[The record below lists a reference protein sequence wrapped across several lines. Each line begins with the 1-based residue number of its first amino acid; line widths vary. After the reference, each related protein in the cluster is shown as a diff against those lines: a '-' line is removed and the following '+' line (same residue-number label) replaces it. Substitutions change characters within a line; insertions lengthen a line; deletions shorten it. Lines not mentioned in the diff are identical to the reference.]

1 MRRRF
6 MFASA
11 LVTLTVAAPSAFAD
25 REITDEITTSVATS
39 TAGEGG
45 GPDNIIIT
53 NTGRVVL
60 ATPGTAVTLDS
71 DNSVEMDG
79 EIEIISDDDGG
90 VGIHVVG
97 GNTGDLT
104 IDGDIFVEAESRA
117 EDDDDDADADFP
129 NPDGPTAIGG
139 NRIGVLVDGAGNFVG
154 DVIMDSNGSIS
165 IFGNDSAA
173 IRVLTGIDGD
183 MSLRG
188 ALSVIGDRS
197 TVLDLQGDL
206 SGDLTLGAGISYR
219 GEDSYGVRV
228 QGDVGGDFYLGGT
241 VSGTAY
247 RFSAYSNDPEFL
259 ATLDEDDMW
268 QANSAVSIEGSIAGG
283 ILFDAPTADNR
294 VTRTAGIN
302 FRGEAPA
309 MQILASSGDI
319 TIGEVTQPAVEDDE
333 TTEDTDESV
342 PATPLG
348 YSFVH
353 RGTIS
358 TTSMLNDTSSTAIY
372 IGGSDDGMG
381 SYYTASLT
389 EGMLI
394 TGGVAAIAYTR
405 EIESP
410 SIAIH
415 LDHGAFLP
423 ILVNEGDI
431 SSTNNTVARE
441 NAFTGSAYALVIED
455 GAVLEEL
462 VNSGRITAQ
471 GVFGGSAYGVIDES
485 GTLVNLTN
493 NGIIQVSRTPLGA
506 YLDEN
511 DEVVQ
516 PDDTDDFELIAFDG
530 RANTTGTNFHQYWE
544 PIPDDGDDNT
554 VELTLLDIPIYVVG
568 DMLFGSGDDTVQI
581 EAGRVAGGID
591 FGAGN
596 DALIIDGQTV
606 YDELQRLIDEG
617 EIDPLDD
624 DQIYNVLPYVVG
636 AVSDSD
642 GNLSIAVDLATL
654 ELTGDATL
662 NISEARFG
670 DGSVLLMQVDAAS
683 NSLRNIVASGDVTF
697 ETGSRLSVSLSNLI
711 GNGGQF
717 ELVRADN
724 LIIEDDLE
732 TLNDSPS
739 PFLYDAALERDP
751 NNDDVILLTLQ
762 RKSAED
768 LGFDANQ
775 TAAYEAAFATWT
787 DNEDLGA
794 ALATLT
800 TQDSFRSA
808 YDQLLPEY
816 SAGAI
821 QFALASNDSAIGA
834 LANRLEAV
842 RRSPDETGGLWL
854 QEFGYFAD
862 RAGNAFGPGY
872 RGQGMGVAVGFD
884 RPLGFFSAVGV
895 NFVGAA
901 SEVEEVEGVDDP
913 MSAITAQLGVY
924 AGAEIGGF
932 NLDLYG
938 AGGFDSFEHNRRVLI
953 GEFDATPSAEW
964 TGYHVTGSARLS
976 RDIDFGGRYY
986 VRPAVS
992 VDYLTLFEDSYTE
1005 SGGGAGIDLSVSER
1019 DSTSFTSSGVLTFGA
1034 VYENNNSWWSP
1045 HVRVGYRGEFAGDV
1059 VETDVNFV
1067 DYDEVFTLR
1076 SQQVPGSGFLFGFG
1090 LTAGSGYS
1098 TFSFDYDADVRDE
1111 FVRHTARLVMRLVF

>member
-11 LVTLTVAAPSAFAD
+11 LVTLTVAAPSALAD
-25 REITDEITTSVATS
+25 REVTDEITTSVATS
-39 TAGEGG
+39 TAGDGG
-45 GPDNIIIT
+45 VPDNIVIT

-60 ATPGTAVTLDS
+60 ATPGTALTLDS
-71 DNSVEMDG
+71 DNSIEMDG

-97 GNTGDLT
+97 GNTGDLV
-104 IDGDIFVEAESRA
+104 IGGSIAVEAESRA

-129 NPDGPTAIGG
+129 NADGPTAIGG
-139 NRIGVLVDGAGNFVG
+139 NRIGVLIDGSGDFVG
-154 DVIMDSNGSIS
+154 NVVMDATGSIS
-165 IFGNDSAA
+165 IFGNDSAG

-188 ALSVIGDRS
+188 GMSVIGDRS
-197 TVLDLQGDL
+197 TALDLVGDL
-206 SGDLTLGAGISYR
+206 SGDLDLFTNVSYR
-219 GEDSYGVRV
+219 GEDSYGVRI
-228 QGDVGGDFYLGGT
+228 QGDVGGGFYLGGT
-241 VSGTAY
+241 VSGTGY
-247 RFSAYSNDPEFL
+247 RISSYSNNDEYL
-259 ATLDEDDMW
+259 ATLDEDDLW
-268 QANSAVSIEGSIAGG
+268 QANSAISIESSIAGG
-283 ILFDAPTADNR
+283 ILFDAPTEDNGVG
-294 VTRTAGIN
+294 VTSGIA

-309 MQILASSGDI
+309 MQILAASGDI
-319 TIGEVTQPAVEDDE
+319 TIGEAVQPAVEDDPD
-333 TTEDTDESV
+333 TEDTDESV
-342 PATPLG
+342 PETPLG
-348 YSFVH
+348 YSLVH

-358 TTSMLNDTSSTAIY
+358 TTSMLNDTSATGLY
-372 IGGSDDGMG
+372 IGGADDGMG
-381 SYYTASLT
+381 GFYSASLT
-389 EGMLI
+389 DGMLI
-394 TGGVAAIAYTR
+394 TGGIASISYTR
-405 EIESP
+405 EIASP

-423 ILVNEGDI
+423 IIVNEGEI
-431 SSTNNTVARE
+431 TGTNNSVARE
-441 NAFTGSAYALVIED
+441 NPFTGSAYALVIES

-462 VNSGRITAQ
+462 VNSGRIIANAS
-471 GVFGGSAYGVIDES
+471 GGGNAYGVIDES
-485 GTLVNLTN
+485 GTLTTLTN
-493 NGIIQVSRTPLGA
+493 TGVIQVSRSPLGS

-511 DEVVQ
+511 NEIVT
-516 PDDTDDFELIAFDG
+516 PDDREDFELVAFDG
-530 RANTTGTNFHQYWE
+530 SANTTGTTFHQYWE
-544 PIPDDGDDNT
+544 PIPDDGDDST

-568 DMLFGSGDDTVQI
+568 DMLFGSGDDTVQV
-581 EAGRVAGGID
+581 EAGRIVGAID
-591 FGAGN
+591 FGLGN
-596 DALIIDGQTV
+596 DALIIDGQAV
-606 YDELQRLIDEG
+606 YDEIQRLVDEG
-617 EIDPLDD
+617 TIDPVDE
-624 DQIYNVLPYVVG
+624 DQLYNILPYVMG

-654 ELTGDATL
+654 ELTGDSTL
-662 NISEARFG
+662 NISDARFG
-670 DGSVLLMQVDAAS
+670 DGSVLLMQVDAAE

-717 ELVRADN
+717 ELVRAAN
-724 LIIEDDLE
+724 LVIEDDLE

-775 TAAYEAAFATWT
+775 TAAYEAAFATWS
-787 DNEDLGA
+787 DNDALGA

-800 TQDSFRSA
+800 TQDTFRAA

-816 SAGAI
+816 TAGAI

-872 RGQGMGVAVGFD
+872 RGQGMGIAVGFD
-884 RPLGFFSAVGV
+884 RPLGLFSAVGV

-901 SEVEEVEGVDDP
+901 SEVEEIEGVDDP
-913 MSAITAQLGVY
+913 MSAITAQIGLY
-924 AGAEIGGF
+924 AGAELGGF

-976 RDIDFGGRYY
+976 RDIEFGGRYY

-992 VDYLTLFEDSYTE
+992 IDYLTLFEDSYVE
-1005 SGGGAGIDLSVSER
+1005 SGGGVGIDLSVSER
-1019 DSTSFTSSGVLTFGA
+1019 DSTSFTSSGVLTLGA
-1034 VYENNNSWWSP
+1034 VYENDNSWWSP
-1045 HVRVGYRGEFAGDV
+1045 HVRLGYRGEFAGDV
-1059 VETDVNFV
+1059 VETDVSFV
-1067 DYDEVFTLR
+1067 DYNDVFTLR

-1090 LTAGSGYS
+1090 LSAGSGYS

-1111 FVRHTARLVMRLVF
+1111 FIRHTARLVMRLVF

>member
-39 TAGEGG
+39 TAGTGG
-45 GPDNIIIT
+45 VPDNIIIT

-71 DNSVEMDG
+71 DNTVEMDG
-79 EIEIISDDDGG
+79 DIEIISDDDGG

-104 IDGDIFVEAESRA
+104 IGGEIRVEAENRP
-117 EDDDDDADADFP
+117 EDDDGDNDVDFP
-129 NPDGPTAIGG
+129 NDDGPTAIGG
-139 NRIGVLVDGAGNFVG
+139 NRIGILVDGAGDFVG
-154 DVIMDSNGSIS
+154 NVIMESSGMIS
-165 IFGNDSAA
+165 IIGNDSAA

-188 ALSVIGDRS
+188 SINVVGDRS

-206 SGDLTLGAGISYR
+206 SGDLSLITTTAYR
-219 GEDSYGVRV
+219 GEDSYGVRI
-228 QGDVGGDFYLGGT
+228 QGEVGGSFYLGGT
-241 VSGTAY
+241 VTGTGY
-247 RFSAYSNDPEFL
+247 RFTNYSNNEEYL

-268 QANSAVSIEGSIAGG
+268 QANSAISIENSIAGG
-283 ILFDAPTADNR
+283 ILFDAPTAENL
-294 VTRTAGIN
+294 VTRTAGVV
-302 FRGEAPA
+302 FRGSAPA
-309 MQILASSGDI
+309 VQILASSGDI
-319 TIGEVTQPAVEDDE
+319 TIGESIQPAVEDDD
-333 TTEDTDESV
+333 TTTDVDESV
-342 PATPLG
+342 PETPLG
-348 YSFVH
+348 YSFVQ
-353 RGTIS
+353 RGGIS
-358 TTSMLNDTSSTAIY
+358 TNSILNDAGATGIY
-372 IGGSDDGMG
+372 IGGSDDGLG
-381 SYYTASLT
+381 GYYTAMLT
-389 EGMLI
+389 DGFLN
-394 TGGVAAIAYTR
+394 TGTISAISYTR
-405 EIESP
+405 EIASP
-410 SIAIH
+410 AIAIH

-423 ILVNEGDI
+423 IFVNEGEL
-431 SSTNNTVARE
+431 SATNNTVSRE
-441 NAFTGSAYALVIED
+441 NAFSGSSYALIIED

-462 VNSGRITAQ
+462 VNSGRIVAHS
-471 GVFGGSAYGVIDES
+471 VLGGNAYGVIDES
-485 GTLVNLTN
+485 GTLTTLTN
-493 NGIIQVSRTPLGA
+493 TGVIQVSRTPLGA
-506 YLDEN
+506 YFDEN
-511 DEVVQ
+511 DEIVT
-516 PDDTDDFELIAFDG
+516 PDDRTDFELVAFDG
-530 RANTTGTNFHQYWE
+530 RANTTGITFSQYWE
-544 PIPDDGDDNT
+544 PIPDDGDDST
-554 VELTLLDIPIYVVG
+554 TELTVVDIPIYVVG
-568 DMLFGSGDDTVQI
+568 DMLFGSGDDTVHV
-581 EAGRVAGGID
+581 EAGRIGGAID
-591 FGAGN
+591 FGDGN
-596 DALIIDGQTV
+596 DALIIDGATV
-606 YDELQRLIDEG
+606 YAEIQRLMDEG
-617 EIDPLDD
+617 LIDPLDE
-624 DQIYNVLPYVVG
+624 DQIYQYLPYVIG

-654 ELTGDATL
+654 ELTGNDTL
-662 NISEARFG
+662 NISDARFG
-670 DGSVLLMQVDAAS
+670 DGSVLLMQVDAEAS
-683 NSLRNIVASGDVTF
+683 SLRNLVASGNVTF

-717 ELVRADN
+717 ELVRADT
-724 LIIEDDLE
+724 LVIEEDLE

-739 PFLYDAALERDP
+739 PFLYDAVLERDP
-751 NNDDVILLTLQ
+751 NNDNVIVLTLQ

-775 TAAYEAAFATWT
+775 AAAYEAAFTTWS
-787 DNEDLGA
+787 DNDALGA

-800 TQDSFRSA
+800 TQDAFRSA

-816 SAGAI
+816 TAGAI
-821 QFALASNDSAIGA
+821 QFALASNDSATGA

-872 RGQGMGVAVGFD
+872 RGQGMGIAVGFD

-924 AGAEIGGF
+924 AGTEIAGF

-976 RDIDFGGRYY
+976 RNFEFGGRYY
-986 VRPAVS
+986 VRPALS
-992 VDYLTLFEDSYTE
+992 VDYLALFEDSYVE
-1005 SGGGAGIDLSVSER
+1005 SGGGTGIDLSVSER
-1019 DSTSFTSSGVLTFGA
+1019 ESDSFTSSGVLTFGA

-1059 VETDVNFV
+1059 VETDVSFV
-1067 DYDEVFTLR
+1067 DYDDVFTLR

-1111 FVRHTARLVMRLVF
+1111 FIRHTARLVMRLVF